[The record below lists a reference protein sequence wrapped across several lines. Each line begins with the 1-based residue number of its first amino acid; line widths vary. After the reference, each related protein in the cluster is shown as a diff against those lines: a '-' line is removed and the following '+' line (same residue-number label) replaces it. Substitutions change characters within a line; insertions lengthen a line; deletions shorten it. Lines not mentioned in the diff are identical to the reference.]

1 MPPNG
6 DALYF
11 RPCANQADKKDRL
24 GEDKGIRE
32 MNRITIRRS
41 VFFKSAVITIWIW
54 ILGSCPVPSS
64 APAADFSEGYAAIKV
79 GNKWG
84 FMNQKGEYP
93 IQAQFDEVGLFSE
106 GLAAVKVGMKWGFV
120 DGKGKW
126 VIPPNFDGV
135 GYFSEGLAAAKIG
148 ERWGFINKKGGTIIK
163 PQFQDEPAPF
173 FFGEAMVT
181 IGGRKEYID
190 GGGRRIKN
198 PVKEKEKKV
207 SDDPSERS
215 PLYGLP
221 GVHVLVE
228 SLNLDVEK
236 DGLTKDQLREEVE
249 SQLRNAGIKVLTR
262 EEKFKTAGN
271 PQLYVNINLLKSS
284 SPFAYAYSVEISLEQ
299 EVSLVRKPT
308 MRTAATTWSQGSVG
322 IVGIANLRAIRE
334 TVRGRVDHFIHDYFA
349 ANSR

>member
-1 MPPNG
+1 
-6 DALYF
+6 
-11 RPCANQADKKDRL
+11 
-24 GEDKGIRE
+24 
-32 MNRITIRRS
+32 MNRMTSRRS
-41 VFFKSAVITIWIW
+41 AFFKWAVITIWIW
-54 ILGSCPVPSS
+54 ILGSYPLPSS

-93 IQAQFDEVGLFSE
+93 IQPQFDEVGLFSE
-106 GLAAVKVGMKWGFV
+106 GLVAVKVGIKWGFV

-126 VIPPNFDGV
+126 VIPPSFDGV

-148 ERWGFINKKGGTIIK
+148 ERWGFINKKGETAIK

-190 GGGRRIKN
+190 GDGRRIKN
-198 PVKEKEKKV
+198 PVKEKEKEA
-207 SDDPSERS
+207 SDDSSERS
-215 PLYGLP
+215 SLYGLP
-221 GVHVLVE
+221 GVYVLVE

-236 DGLTKDQLREEVE
+236 DGLTKNQLRKEVE

-271 PQLYVNINLLKSS
+271 PQLYVNINLLRSS

-299 EVSLVRKPT
+299 EVSLVRKPN